1 MGQDLYPAV
10 PPKLIMMNI
19 IHSLS
24 RTSIRAVLVTDTA
37 PVGFFA
43 VHTAF
48 GRPQKVHSPRVR
60 LPHSHHQQLSVKRP
74 SGLLFLIIGLHINLC
89 CKIMFIINTD
99 IP

>member
-43 VHTAF
+43 FHTHLAALIKSI
-48 GRPQKVHSPRVR
+48 RPASICRDPTFRDSLQNDLQGYYS
-60 LPHSHHQQLSVKRP
+60 
-74 SGLLFLIIGLHINLC
+74 
-89 CKIMFIINTD
+89 
-99 IP
+99 